1 MKFVLVDDH
10 FLIRDALRGILREFD
25 ARATIVEACCWRDAS
40 RLIDESPDIGLLLL
54 DLVLPDRDGF
64 AALEETRRRH
74 PKIPVVILSAQCE
87 RDDVMKALDLGAV
100 GFIPKS
106 GERKVML
113 GALGLILSGG
123 TYIPPAILDRVQA
136 PSAGR
141 TSGAEL
147 GLTARQLD
155 VLGLMMQG
163 KSNKS
168 ICRALGLAEQTV
180 RNHVTAILRSLKASN
195 RTEAVVKARELGL
208 ERPLTDDGLLP

>member
-10 FLIRDALRGILREFD
+10 FLIREALRGILQELD
-25 ARATIVEACCWRDAS
+25 ANATIVEASCWRDAK
-40 RLIDESPDIGLLLL
+40 RLIDESPDAGLLLL

-74 PKIPVVILSAQCE
+74 PKIPIVILSAQCE
-87 RDDVMKALDLGAV
+87 RENVMKALDLGAV

-123 TYIPPAILDRVQA
+123 IYIPPAILTRCQA
-136 PSAGR
+136 PSGR
-141 TSGAEL
+141 ISGADL
-147 GLTARQLD
+147 DLTARQID

-163 KSNKS
+163 KSNKA
-168 ICRALGLAEQTV
+168 ICRTLGLAEQTV
-180 RNHVTAILRSLKASN
+180 RNHVSAILKSLKASN
-195 RTEAVVKARELGL
+195 RTEAVIKARELGL
-208 ERPLTDDGLLP
+208 EPPLTEVDLVS